1 MEEKIIQFY
10 CNYDDEGKFTEIL
23 TGERIIP
30 VKQYMY
36 HDVIDKKTE
45 LNIDKFCIK
54 DGKLVQCD
62 DTTLTEIGVIRPTT
76 EQELETVKQ
85 QLATVQEQN
94 ELIQEQNNLMQEQA
108 IKMQEQAEQMQ
119 QQNVQM
125 QEQAAQTQLLLQQLL
140 NSGLI
145 PGQPSTEEPKEE
157 TPPTEETEQPPVK
170 DADDNDTI
178 QEPPYI
184 PSDDDEEPIPDEEVT
199 NGEAPADDP
208 VTEEPTD
215 EPMNEEEPQQTT

>member
-1 MEEKIIQFY
+1 MEEKNIQFY
-10 CNYDDEGKFTEIL
+10 CNYDETGRFTEIL
-23 TGERIIP
+23 TGERIMP
-30 VKQYMY
+30 VKKYMY

-54 DGKLVQCD
+54 DNELVQCD

-108 IKMQEQAEQMQ
+108 IQMQEQAKQMR
-119 QQNVQM
+119 
-125 QEQAAQTQLLLQQLL
+125 EQAAQTQAILQQLL
-140 NSGLI
+140 NAGML
-145 PGQPSTEEPKEE
+145 PPE
-157 TPPTEETEQPPVK
+157 TPPTEEPAEDPTTEPETPPTEEPAK

-178 QEPPYI
+178 KEKPYI
-184 PSDDDEEPIPDEEVT
+184 PGDDDEEPIPDEEVT
-199 NGEAPADDP
+199 NDETS
-208 VTEEPTD
+208 TEEPTVPTD
-215 EPMNEEEPQQTT
+215 EPSDEETQQTT